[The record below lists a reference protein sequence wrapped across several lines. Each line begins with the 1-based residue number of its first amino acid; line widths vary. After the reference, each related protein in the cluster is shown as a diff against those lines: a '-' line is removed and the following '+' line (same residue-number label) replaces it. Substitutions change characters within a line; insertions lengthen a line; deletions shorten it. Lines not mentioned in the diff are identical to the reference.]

1 MTNRLFISIDFPPE
15 NGGIQNYVYGI
26 VSHLDPKETVVLTS
40 NKCGKESY
48 QKFDQEQAFKTYRIG
63 ITNKVSFI
71 KQMLQLIV
79 LFSHI
84 FLINKRHKINELHF
98 GNVMP
103 IGIVGPIAKKL
114 FKVRFHPYIH
124 GLDFLESKNNPLKF
138 KLLMF
143 SLKHATKIICN
154 SNYTRNQLVHAGIDS
169 EAIKIIHPGIPE
181 KNLAGLD
188 KEAVIE
194 KYQLKD
200 KFVLLTVGRLVK
212 RKGHDK
218 MIESLKEIIKIDV
231 NIKYV
236 ICGKGPEQESLKELV
251 RDYNL
256 EDYVVFTG
264 NIERRELETIY
275 AVADLFVMLNREI
288 IENGD
293 VEGYGIVFLEAGM
306 YKLPVV
312 GGNNGGVPDAV
323 LNGNTGY
330 LIDSTNVEEIVKTI
344 SSFLMNENNTKQM
357 GENGYQW
364 VMENCL
370 WEHRVKLLDTL

>member
-1 MTNRLFISIDFPPE
+1 MTNRLFVSIDFPPE

-40 NKCGKESY
+40 NKSGKEVY
-48 QKFDQEQAFKTYRIG
+48 ENFDQKQKFKTYRIG

-79 LFSHI
+79 LFFYI
-84 FLINKRHKINELHF
+84 FFINKRHKINELHF

-114 FKVRFHPYIH
+114 FKVKFYPYIH

-143 SLKHATKIICN
+143 SLRHATKIICN
-154 SNYTRNQLVHAGIDS
+154 SNYTKNQLFNAGIDS
-169 EAIKIIHPGIPE
+169 ETIKIIHPGIPE

-188 KEAVIE
+188 KEAVID
-194 KYQLKD
+194 KYKLRD

-218 MIESLKEIIKIDV
+218 MIESLKEIIQV
-231 NIKYV
+231 HSNVKYV
-236 ICGKGPEQESLKELV
+236 ICGNGPEQKSLEDLV
-251 RDYNL
+251 RDCNL
-256 EDYVVFTG
+256 EDYVVFTD
-264 NIERRELETIY
+264 NIERSELETIY

-288 IENGD
+288 VENGD

-344 SSFLMNENNTKQM
+344 SSFLMDKNNSKKM
-357 GENGYQW
+357 GENGYRW
-364 VMENCL
+364 VMGNCL